1 MVFAFDSFIN
11 RYKRTSATVLRER
24 INIQFFFGGGG
35 GGGGVVGGQNIV
47 AIIFWPAPFID
58 PFLAHIKYKSIWLDI
73 QMVFKS

>member
-24 INIQFFFGGGG
+24 INIQFFFWGGGGG

-47 AIIFWPAPFID
+47 AIIF
-58 PFLAHIKYKSIWLDI
+58 
-73 QMVFKS
+73 